1 MDVFWDLFKAFVVGG
16 LICVVGQVLI
26 QTTKLTN
33 ARILVLFVTAGVFL
47 TALGVYKPLV
57 DFAGAGA
64 TVPLTGFGYS
74 LAMGAIIAALS
85 FCDDFHKEM
94 DASDRLRTQIKEY
107 VDEAERA
114 KAEAARLQKENEHL
128 RAGMD
133 ALCADILDLKKRL
146 ESLGQPVPQC
156 SIDFDKLSRHQAVK
170 ANVQQRQQTAA
181 APPKPEK
188 PEKPAPE
195 KPPHKEEPKEEP
207 KKEKEPA
214 APAKEPAE
222 PKPEPP
228 KPTAQAPSDP
238 GPDAKEKEEQK
249 PAPAYA
255 PLRRPNP
262 DYQDVQPVQTGSYTR
277 PKSPFEP
284 DLPSSEGFVSFF
296 EKKEHP

>member
-1 MDVFWDLFKAFVVGG
+1 MGQTEGKVKNKIRLRICDIDCAVTTEDAEDYVRTLGYDVERT
-16 LICVVGQVLI
+16 I
-26 QTTKLTN
+26 QELMQQN
-33 ARILVLFVTAGVFL
+33 ERV
-47 TALGVYKPLV
+47 
-57 DFAGAGA
+57 
-64 TVPLTGFGYS
+64 S

-170 ANVQQRQQTAA
+170 ANVQQRQQTVA